1 MDGGDVASIR
11 QRCLANVRAVVECG
25 QHMGSQHHW
34 SPFFMSRAPADHA
47 PCTEDDQV
55 LLSVCTE
62 RVACVV
68 CVRVGGLVRACV
80 FQQETN
86 LTWNEC

>member
-1 MDGGDVASIR
+1 VDGGDVASIR

-47 PCTEDDQV
+47 PGRASCTGHDQV
-55 LLSVCTE
+55 SLSVCTE

-80 FQQETN
+80 
-86 LTWNEC
+86 CV